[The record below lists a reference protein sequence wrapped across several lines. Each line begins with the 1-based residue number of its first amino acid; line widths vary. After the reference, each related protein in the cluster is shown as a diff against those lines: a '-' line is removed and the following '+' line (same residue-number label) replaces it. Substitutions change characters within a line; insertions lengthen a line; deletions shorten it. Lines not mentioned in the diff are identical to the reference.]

1 MLLFDNNNVTGLIAP
16 IAKEEEEALQPLL
29 HESGAAR
36 WIIDNHAGFIF
47 TDAGGKVWFLRQ
59 RTDAELQATPE
70 YQAWLAAQPTELPAI
85 YLTLAISGGDGK
97 TPIVGAKLGHATQG
111 TLDFLGDLR
120 LSPDTPGLP
129 FNINF
134 AWRITLRK
142 VISEFNATAIDSVP
156 VDGCEIINNVIE
168 WRGFDPAAV
177 GLSAGIYAISDADFA
192 TISGAAFGL
201 SSDVRVVLVGG
212 NKFFKVLK

>member
-1 MLLFDNNNVTGLIAP
+1 MLIFDNDSVTGLIAP
-16 IAKEEEEALQPLL
+16 ITAEELTLEPLL
-29 HESGAAR
+29 HESGAAHY
-36 WIIDNHAGFIF
+36 IIDNATGEMIV
-47 TDAGGKVWFLRQ
+47 DASGAIWFLRR

-70 YQAWLAAQPTELPAI
+70 YQAWLAAHPAELPAI

-97 TPIVGAKLGHATQG
+97 TPIVGANLGHATQG

-177 GLSAGIYAISDADFA
+177 GLTAGIYAISDADFA
-192 TISGAAFGL
+192 TLSGAAFGL
-201 SSDVRVVLVGG
+201 SSDVRVALVGG

>member
-1 MLLFDNNNVTGLIAP
+1 MLIFEENEVTGLIAP
-16 IAKEEEEALQPLL
+16 ITPEEMSLQPIR
-29 HESGAAR
+29 HASGAAYYL
-36 WIIDNHAGFIF
+36 IDNA
-47 TDAGGKVWFLRQ
+47 TGKMFAASNGTIYFLRR

-70 YQAWLAAQPTELPAI
+70 YQAWLAAHPEALPAI
-85 YLTLAISGGDGK
+85 YLTLDISGGDGK

-129 FNINF
+129 ININF

-156 VDGCEIINNVIE
+156 VDGCEIVNNIIE

-177 GLSAGIYAISDADFA
+177 GLTAGIYAISDADFA
-192 TISGAAFGL
+192 TLSGAAFGL
-201 SSDVRVVLVGG
+201 SSNVRVAIVGG
-212 NKFFKVLK
+212 TKYFKVLK